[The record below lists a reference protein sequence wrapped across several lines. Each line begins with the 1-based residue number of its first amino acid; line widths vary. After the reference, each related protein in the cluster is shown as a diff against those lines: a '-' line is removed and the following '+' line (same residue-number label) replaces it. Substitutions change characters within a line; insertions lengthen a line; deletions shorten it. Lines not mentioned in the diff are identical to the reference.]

1 MKDKE
6 REILGKLNNFFLSD
20 LLEESEYEYNR
31 YDAENN
37 HYIVEIKHRTNHY
50 KNTMIEFDKF
60 SYNLLYAEMNNKKFI
75 YAVQMIDKIYV
86 FNITSLMSKGY
97 FFNWEWRLMPKQTEH
112 KDKRLIKKLVG
123 YINISKRVKEID

>member
-1 MKDKE
+1 MKDIE

-97 FFNWEWRLMPKQTEH
+97 FFNWEWRVMPKQTEH
-112 KDKRLIKKLVG
+112 SDKRLIKKLVG
-123 YINISKRVKEID
+123 YINISQRVKEI

>member
-1 MKDKE
+1 MKDIE

-86 FNITSLMSKGY
+86 FNITSLMLKDYS
-97 FFNWEWRLMPKQTEH
+97 FNWEWRVMPKQTEH
-112 KDKRLIKKLVG
+112 SDKRLIKKLVG
-123 YINISKRVKEID
+123 YINISQRVKEI